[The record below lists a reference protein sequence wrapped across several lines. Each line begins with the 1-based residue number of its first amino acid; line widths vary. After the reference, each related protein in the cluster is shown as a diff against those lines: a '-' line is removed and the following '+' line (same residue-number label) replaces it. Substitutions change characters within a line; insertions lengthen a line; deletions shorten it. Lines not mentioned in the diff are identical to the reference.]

1 MDEKQEK
8 KVIGRRSPAPCA
20 YKVEPAGDR
29 AMMISLHQADPD
41 GAPLQDRLAAAA
53 RWLEEARWSWLLDAV
68 PAYETLLAVYD
79 PVRLMKSMKP
89 GPDYPGTGLLLP
101 YELAGEMM
109 RERLAAQP
117 SRGSREEAAIVRIPV
132 RYGGADG
139 PDLEEAAFRSGL
151 GAEEFVRLHSA
162 PLYRVVMIGF
172 LPGFAYLDGLPPEL
186 AQPRRSSP
194 RPLVPAGSVGIG
206 GGQTG
211 VYPSASPGGWQL
223 IGRTEARLADFGRE
237 RPSLLQAGDRVR
249 FVPE

>member
-1 MDEKQEK
+1 MDEKQK
-8 KVIGRRSPAPCA
+8 RNRIGKRRPVPCA

-29 AMMISLHQADPD
+29 AMMIRLEQSDPD

-68 PAYETLLAVYD
+68 PAYDTLLAVYD
-79 PVRLMKSMKP
+79 PVLLMKGMKP
-89 GPDYPGTGLLLP
+89 GSEYPGAGLLLP
-101 YELAGEMM
+101 YKLAGEMM
-109 RERLAAQP
+109 RKRLEAQP
-117 SRGSREEAAIVRIPV
+117 SRGTLEEAAVVRIPV

-139 PDLEEAAFRSGL
+139 PDLEEAASRSGL
-151 GAEEFVRLHSA
+151 GTEEFVRLHSA

-172 LPGFAYLDGLPPEL
+172 LPGFAYLEGLRPEL

-194 RPLVPAGSVGIG
+194 RSLVPAGSVGIG

-223 IGRTEARLADFGRE
+223 IGRTEAELADFGRE

>member
-1 MDEKQEK
+1 MDEKQK
-8 KVIGRRSPAPCA
+8 RSRIGKRSPAPCA
-20 YKVEPAGDR
+20 YRVEPAGDR
-29 AMMISLHQADPD
+29 AMMISLDQAELA

-68 PAYETLLAVYD
+68 PAYDTLLAVYD

-89 GPDYPGTGLLLP
+89 GAEYPGTGLLLP

-109 RERLAAQP
+109 RQRLEAQP
-117 SRGSREEAAIVRIPV
+117 SRVDQEEAAVVRIPV
-132 RYGGADG
+132 RYGGAAG

-151 GAEEFVRLHSA
+151 GAEEFIRLHSA

-186 AQPRRSSP
+186 SQPRRSSP

-211 VYPSASPGGWQL
+211 VYPSASPGGWRL
-223 IGRTEARLADFGRE
+223 IGRTDAELADFGRE
-237 RPSLLQAGDRVR
+237 RPSLLQAGDHVR